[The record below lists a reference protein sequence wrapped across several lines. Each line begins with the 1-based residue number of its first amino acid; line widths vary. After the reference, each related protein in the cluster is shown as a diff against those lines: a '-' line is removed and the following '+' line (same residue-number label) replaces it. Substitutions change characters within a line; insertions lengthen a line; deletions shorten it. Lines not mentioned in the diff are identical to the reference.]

1 MVTFY
6 RIGMCIYMCACICII
21 SYLQFHIV
29 KDWELYQQLID
40 HLYKRHIK
48 TDSEL
53 HPVLMSE
60 PTVSVT

>member
-1 MVTFY
+1 MMVTLC
-6 RIGMCIYMCACICII
+6 RICMCIYI